1 MNDYSSVLDEAID
14 IAERASAIA
23 LGHFRQALL
32 IEMKSNQTPVTV
44 ADKKTEEAIRKDLNR
59 RFPSH
64 GIFGEEFGIEM
75 SDAEYVWT
83 VDPIDGT
90 RSFIRGIPLFGTLLG
105 LLHRGTPVVGI
116 MVLPAMEETYYSASG
131 LGTFCNDIQLHVS
144 PVSTLQNALISC
156 GDVSCFE
163 TTGHMRLLLSLMR
176 KAELVRGYTDCF
188 GHAMVLRGA
197 VDAMVDPLVALWDVA
212 PIACLVKEA
221 GGEYFSLDG
230 KGLLE
235 ATTFVSCVPALRNQI
250 VE

>member
-1 MNDYSSVLDEAID
+1 MTDYSSLLDEAID
-14 IAERASAIA
+14 IAERASHIA
-23 LGHFRQALL
+23 LAHFRQRLL
-32 IEMKSNQTPVTV
+32 IEMKADQTPVTA
-44 ADKKTEEAIRKDLNR
+44 ADRKTEEAIRKDINKK
-59 RFPSH
+59 FPSH
-64 GIFGEEFGIEM
+64 GIFGEEFGKEIP
-75 SDAEYVWT
+75 DAEYVWT

-105 LLHRGTPVVGI
+105 LLHQGKPVLGV
-116 MVLPAMEETYYSASG
+116 MVLPAMEEIYYAAEG
-131 LGTFCNDIQLHVS
+131 MGAFCNDTQLHVS
-144 PVSTLQNALISC
+144 PVTVLEKALVSC

-163 TTGHMRLLLSLMR
+163 STGNMRLLLSLMR

-197 VDAMVDPLVALWDVA
+197 VDAMIDPLVALWDVA

-235 ATTFVSCVPALRNQI
+235 ATTFVSSTPALRSQI
-250 VE
+250 IE